1 MLTAYT
7 GSAVK
12 MPEGRNRV
20 GRLALRVPCPF
31 CLREVEALS
40 RVQAACVLGIKER
53 ALDELLAGGRIH
65 SIQTINHHL
74 WVCKDSLFIE

>member
-1 MLTAYT
+1 MKQKLTVT
-7 GSAVK
+7 IT
-12 MPEGRNRV
+12 
-20 GRLALRVPCPF
+20 RLRRQSMTVLKPALRVPCPF

-53 ALDELLAGGRIH
+53 MLDELLAGGRIH